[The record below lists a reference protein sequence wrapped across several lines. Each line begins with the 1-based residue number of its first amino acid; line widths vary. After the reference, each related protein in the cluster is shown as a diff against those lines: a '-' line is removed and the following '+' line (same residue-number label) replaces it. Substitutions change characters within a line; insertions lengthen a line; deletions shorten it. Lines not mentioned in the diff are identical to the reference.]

1 MPSPYW
7 HHLLPDGTIRLYSV
21 EQPYG
26 TDWRQMP
33 NLLLQ
38 KFPAENF
45 TVVAKLQFHP
55 HPDMQETAGF
65 LVTGDDLAGYQLVAE
80 ADGVR
85 LGHFTSR
92 PVGKSADGGPVIEEE
107 IDENVAFF
115 PYDSSREVSLWVKLE
130 VRAKPTGTPVP
141 EAVCRFSY
149 STDGRTFT
157 RPAFDFK
164 ACPEQWIG
172 AKFGFFCNRPVRKN
186 DGGWLDVSELRIQ

>member
-1 MPSPYW
+1 M
-7 HHLLPDGTIRLYSV
+7 
-21 EQPYG
+21 
-26 TDWRQMP
+26 
-33 NLLLQ
+33 
-38 KFPAENF
+38 
-45 TVVAKLQFHP
+45 
-55 HPDMQETAGF
+55 
-65 LVTGDDLAGYQLVAE
+65 
-80 ADGVR
+80 
-85 LGHFTSR
+85 
-92 PVGKSADGGPVIEEE
+92 IEEE

-141 EAVCRFSY
+141 EAICRFGY